1 MPDNSPPFLYPAPL
15 GLLQE
20 TRAPAGLLADR
31 GDVCGANGVAVKAG
45 PLAGAG
51 NTCRN
56 VLNWGLLELGGA
68 HTMSAQTMENKRAG
82 RSRCSDRPCNGF
94 AIPRASLERVP
105 FARARYLHQ
114 CCTHPLLPVAR
125 SGL

>member
-1 MPDNSPPFLYPAPL
+1 M
-15 GLLQE
+15 
-20 TRAPAGLLADR
+20 
-31 GDVCGANGVAVKAG
+31 CGANGVVVKAG

-56 VLNWGLLELGGA
+56 VLHWEPLELGGA

-94 AIPRASLERVP
+94 AIPRASRKLTP